1 MLYGIIGV
9 LILILL
15 AGLVFIFVMSNSR
28 SVTDENENTIEDS
41 AASEMISKNTETGPA
56 MNKQETEENIPIE
69 SETTFVAPAP
79 PATEPP
85 VTESPAV

>member
-1 MLYGIIGV
+1 
-9 LILILL
+9 
-15 AGLVFIFVMSNSR
+15 MSNSR

-56 MNKQETEENIPIE
+56 MNKQEIEENIPIE

-85 VTESPAV
+85 VTESPATEFPVTEPLNLGLGTILSPDEFG